1 VLNNLSGKSDQV
13 QSALVAALRV
23 VARRLLVTG
32 LFLFALIDVDA
43 SVAILFKPLIT
54 LTARALAMRDA
65 AGVVWALL
73 FARRRPFAAARF
85 SVASASACGRPF
97 VRSRLSARSILA
109 PGAITLASRAVFFTP
124 GAITLSAGTVALAAG
139 TALGAIRTTGWGCLL
154 ASGRGAPSPDSFL
167 RACVPAL
174 HRRQGRRARAPQTRY
189 HHEGQER

>member
-1 VLNNLSGKSDQV
+1 MSVADEPRV
-13 QSALVAALRV
+13 ASALVAALRV

-32 LFLFALIDVDA
+32 LFFALINVDA

-109 PGAITLASRAVFFTP
+109 PGAITLASRAVFFAP

-154 ASGRGAPSPDSFL
+154 ASGRGAPSPDSFPRLLPQSL
-167 RACVPAL
+167 RP
-174 HRRQGRRARAPQTRY
+174 RPPPPS
-189 HHEGQER
+189 GQESTRPTN